1 MTKCGDQISSSITSE
16 YEQYH
21 TIDLDMA
28 TPTPPFWNCWR
39 CRTFENDGRRD
50 AQNRSVNKRFQFN
63 GIVALLRQLP
73 FSVKSGGST
82 WKCRFASSDTQL
94 SVSHFFLFFPPPPHL
109 SQPNQQDEWGVFF
122 HGSLMKGT
130 LENVQS
136 SLELKCPQM
145 VDEEKTE
152 VNAYFMLFR
161 KKLVGIQ
168 LHNLKEDFM
177 QYVE

>member
-1 MTKCGDQISSSITSE
+1 
-16 YEQYH
+16 
-21 TIDLDMA
+21 
-28 TPTPPFWNCWR
+28 
-39 CRTFENDGRRD
+39 
-50 AQNRSVNKRFQFN
+50 
-63 GIVALLRQLP
+63 
-73 FSVKSGGST
+73 
-82 WKCRFASSDTQL
+82 
-94 SVSHFFLFFPPPPHL
+94 
-109 SQPNQQDEWGVFF
+109 
-122 HGSLMKGT
+122 MKGT

-177 QYVE
+177 QYAEPGNWLFKSSCTLVKSNNSQNLLSFEDVCKRGKRSLI

>member
-1 MTKCGDQISSSITSE
+1 
-16 YEQYH
+16 
-21 TIDLDMA
+21 
-28 TPTPPFWNCWR
+28 
-39 CRTFENDGRRD
+39 
-50 AQNRSVNKRFQFN
+50 
-63 GIVALLRQLP
+63 
-73 FSVKSGGST
+73 
-82 WKCRFASSDTQL
+82 
-94 SVSHFFLFFPPPPHL
+94 
-109 SQPNQQDEWGVFF
+109 
-122 HGSLMKGT
+122 MKGT

-177 QYVE
+177 QYAEP